1 MNDPHEFEEY
11 LKAQKEQFYGRD
23 RDARFLVK
31 AFGRCLYEL
40 AKHSSVD
47 MEWIHK
53 ELMTEMGSKFQTKLE
68 AMDVGGLVALLVAF
82 GSSVEQA
89 KEAVAQ
95 WYLIS
100 EKTARDSYNLV
111 LKDFGIKDK
120 SEIASNRGF
129 RMTYVYEPS
138 AAARKLRKPFP
149 TEYPAALEAYEKAL
163 KAEKEYAAK
172 DPKSFGGQGV

>member
-1 MNDPHEFEEY
+1 MRENLKTYLAGQKSEY
-11 LKAQKEQFYGRD
+11 FRRD
-23 RDARFLVK
+23 RDVRFLVQ
-31 AFGRCLYEL
+31 ALGRVLHDFAPHTDADL
-40 AKHSSVD
+40 Q
-47 MEWIHK
+47 WIQDEIMAQIDPK
-53 ELMTEMGSKFQTKLE
+53 LKTKLE
-68 AMDVGGLVALLVAF
+68 AMDVGGLVALLVVF

-111 LKDFGIKDK
+111 LKDFGIRNK
-120 SEIASNRGF
+120 SEIAGNRDF

-138 AAARKLRKPFP
+138 AAARKLGKPFP
-149 TEYPAALEAYEKAL
+149 TEYPAALGAYQSAL

-172 DPKSFGGQGV
+172 GPKSFTSQGA